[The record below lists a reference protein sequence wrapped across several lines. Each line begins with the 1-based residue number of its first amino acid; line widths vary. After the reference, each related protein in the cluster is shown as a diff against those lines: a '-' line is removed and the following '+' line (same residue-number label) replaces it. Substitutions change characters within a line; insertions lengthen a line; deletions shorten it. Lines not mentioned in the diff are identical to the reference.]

1 MAYNSAYTGSQVDAA
16 VGAVRQK
23 ETKWDN
29 KQDELTGTEDQLVG
43 FNSAGEATA
52 VAKPIYTATDVG
64 AMSAVSGGTVG
75 QVLTKTESSQE
86 WQDAPDGL
94 PSGGEEGQVL
104 TKTAS
109 GAQWDDVPSDLPAGG
124 TDGQILTKT
133 ADGVAWEDAPEGG
146 VTSFNSRTGAIAPQ
160 AGDYTADMVGAIPTQ
175 TGTQGQVLGFTADN
189 TVGAMDAPSGLP
201 DGGTPGQMLY
211 QGESGPEWGDKPV
224 MYVTITGDEESG
236 YSADKTCDELI
247 SAHND
252 GYALFAV
259 IYVQNQHSY
268 IASLYIVT
276 DIPGAKNVQFCG
288 ALGSPFVSIYEES
301 TTEVMVIFDTKI
313 SASKISFTP
322 GTTGL
327 TADNVQD
334 AIEELND
341 KLPAISLASATLYSG
356 SWTLSGG
363 KYAQTVQISG
373 MTSSARLVLP
383 DPDTPGTDQQADE
396 EVLQAWGAG
405 PAKIEPSAGN
415 GTVTFYSWT
424 QPTINIPIQV
434 VVIT

>member
-43 FNSAGEATA
+43 FSSAGEAVA
-52 VAKPIYTATDVG
+52 VAKPTAADVG
-64 AMSAVSGGTVG
+64 AMPAVTGGTAG
-75 QVLTKTESSQE
+75 QVLTKTEAGQE
-86 WQDAPDGL
+86 WQNAPDGL

-109 GAQWDDVPSDLPAGG
+109 GAQWDDIPSDLPAGG
-124 TDGQILTKT
+124 TDGQILMKT

-146 VTSFNSRTGAIAPQ
+146 VTSFNSRTGAVTPQ
-160 AGDYTADMVGAIPTQ
+160 TGDYTADMVGALPTQ

-189 TVGAMDAPSGLP
+189 TVGAMDAPSGL
-201 DGGTPGQMLY
+201 
-211 QGESGPEWGDKPV
+211 S
-224 MYVTITGDEESG
+224 
-236 YSADKTCDELI
+236 I
-247 SAHND
+247 S
-252 GYALFAV
+252 
-259 IYVQNQHSY
+259 
-268 IASLYIVT
+268 
-276 DIPGAKNVQFCG
+276 P
-288 ALGSPFVSIYEES
+288 
-301 TTEVMVIFDTKI
+301 
-313 SASKISFTP
+313 
-322 GTTGL
+322 
-327 TADNVQD
+327 
-334 AIEELND
+334 
-341 KLPAISLASATLYSG
+341 ASATLYSG

-363 KYAQTVQISG
+363 KYTQTVQISG
-373 MTSSARLVLP
+373 VTTSARLILP
-383 DPDTPGTDQQADE
+383 DPDTPGDDKQADE

>member
-52 VAKPIYTATDVG
+52 VAKPTYTATDVG
-64 AMSAVSGGTVG
+64 AMPAVSGGTTG
-75 QVLTKTESSQE
+75 QVLTKTEVGQE

-94 PSGGEEGQVL
+94 PEGGTDGQVL
-104 TKTAS
+104 TKTPT

-124 TDGQILTKT
+124 TDGQILMKT

-146 VTSFNSRTGAIAPQ
+146 VTSFNSRTGAITPQ
-160 AGDYTADMVGAIPTQ
+160 AGDYTAD
-175 TGTQGQVLGFTADN
+175 
-189 TVGAMDAPSGLP
+189 
-201 DGGTPGQMLY
+201 
-211 QGESGPEWGDKPV
+211 K
-224 MYVTITGDEESG
+224 VT
-236 YSADKTCDELI
+236 
-247 SAHND
+247 
-252 GYALFAV
+252 
-259 IYVQNQHSY
+259 
-268 IASLYIVT
+268 
-276 DIPGAKNVQFCG
+276 
-288 ALGSPFVSIYEES
+288 
-301 TTEVMVIFDTKI
+301 
-313 SASKISFTP
+313 FTP
-322 GTTGL
+322 GSTGL
-327 TADNVQD
+327 TAYNVQD

-363 KYAQTVQISG
+363 KYTQTVQISG
-373 MTSSARLVLP
+373 VTTSARLILP
-383 DPDTPGTDQQADE
+383 DPDTPGDDKQADE

-405 PAKIEPSAGN
+405 PAKIAPSAGN

>member
-52 VAKPIYTATDVG
+52 VAKPAAVDIG
-64 AMSAVSGGTVG
+64 AMPAVSGGTAG
-75 QVLTKTESSQE
+75 QVLTKTEAGQE

-94 PSGGEEGQVL
+94 PEGGTEGQVL
-104 TKTAS
+104 AKTAT
-109 GAQWDDVPSDLPAGG
+109 GAQWDDVPSD
-124 TDGQILTKT
+124 I
-133 ADGVAWEDAPEGG
+133 PEG
-146 VTSFNSRTGAIAPQ
+146 
-160 AGDYTADMVGAIPTQ
+160 
-175 TGTQGQVLGFTADN
+175 GTQGQVLTKGDGE
-189 TVGAMDAPSGLP
+189 TVEWSDPASGLP

-224 MYVTITGDEESG
+224 MYVHITESG
-236 YSADKTCDELI
+236 GTYSADKTYEEIYAAHERGDIVLCEIVGRCILQSSECSSDGAYFYAFYGSINDTIAYDTVTISPDEVIVDLSNTVAAANI
-247 SAHND
+247 PFTRKQTGLSAN
-252 GYALFAV
+252 
-259 IYVQNQHSY
+259 YVQ
-268 IASLYIVT
+268 
-276 DIPGAKNVQFCG
+276 
-288 ALGSPFVSIYEES
+288 E
-301 TTEVMVIFDTKI
+301 
-313 SASKISFTP
+313 
-322 GTTGL
+322 
-327 TADNVQD
+327 

-373 MTSSARLVLP
+373 VTASARLILP
-383 DPDTPGTDQQADE
+383 DPDTPGDDQRADD

-405 PAKIEPSAGN
+405 PAKIAPSAGN